1 MNDITLV
8 QIHTLSSS
16 QLYKQSDIY
25 KLGKTVQQIISVEK
39 TVSIR
44 EQKLMDGKN
53 NIQMLNFPLTKKLWP
68 QTQLAARW
76 EKK

>member
-1 MNDITLV
+1 MC
-8 QIHTLSSS
+8 SS

-44 EQKLMDGKN
+44 EVKLMDGQN
-53 NIQMLNFPLTKKLWP
+53 NYQYLDAELSTDEEALASNPAGSKVGKKVK
-68 QTQLAARW
+68 
-76 EKK
+76 EKT

>member
-1 MNDITLV
+1 MTDITLV
-8 QIHTLSSS
+8 QIHTLCSS

-44 EQKLMDGKN
+44 EEKLMDG
-53 NIQMLNFPLTKKLWP
+53 
-68 QTQLAARW
+68 R
-76 EKK
+76 